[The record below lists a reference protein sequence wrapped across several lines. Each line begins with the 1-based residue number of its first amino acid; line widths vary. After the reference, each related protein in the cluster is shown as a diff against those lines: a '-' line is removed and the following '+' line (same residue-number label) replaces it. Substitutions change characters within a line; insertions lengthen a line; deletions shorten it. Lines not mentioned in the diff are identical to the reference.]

1 MFFGKFFDPVDD
13 AAFDLAILDEI
24 EKDEKERQLEEMYG
38 KGECKDGNESNVS
51 RQVRYLSRS

>member
-13 AAFDLAILDEI
+13 AAYDLAILDEI

-38 KGECKDGNESNVS
+38 KGEIKDGNESNVP
-51 RQVRYLSRS
+51 R